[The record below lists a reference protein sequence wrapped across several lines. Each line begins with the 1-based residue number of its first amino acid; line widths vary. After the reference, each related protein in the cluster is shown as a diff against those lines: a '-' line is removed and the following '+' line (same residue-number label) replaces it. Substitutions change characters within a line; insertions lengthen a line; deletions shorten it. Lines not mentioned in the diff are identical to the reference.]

1 MWAGTGCANLPHCFW
16 NVLLPRYYLKYY
28 LSWSCIQISRTSP
41 QRRAFLVASHSGVG
55 VRSRV
60 GSCLGIFLLLAR
72 ACALRRS
79 LFGHT
84 LSKRRGLGVYSTPHG
99 FAYCESSSERWFS
112 SPVGQYF
119 PSRPSSV
126 VTWGCASAITPD
138 RLSRAPRPD
147 CDSPPR
153 PLSSHASV
161 SPSRRKA
168 CLSR

>member
-1 MWAGTGCANLPHCFW
+1 MYICLIVIHQF
-16 NVLLPRYYLKYY
+16 
-28 LSWSCIQISRTSP
+28 ISPIYGILVWRVWRRT
-41 QRRAFLVASHSGVG
+41 LGLG
-55 VRSRV
+55 SRV
-60 GSCLGIFLLLAR
+60 GSCLGGFGSPAR
-72 ACALRRS
+72 ALWRS

-84 LSKRRGLGVYSTPHG
+84 LSERCGWFCSTPHG
-99 FAYCESSSERWFS
+99 FAYCESSNERWVG

-126 VTWGCASAITPD
+126 VTWDRASTLTPA

-153 PLSSHASV
+153 PLPSV

-168 CLSR
+168 CLSRRLVYCS